1 MQSFDKFSTTLDF
14 LMDLNAFLKEQE
26 ELGIKFSYTYR
37 GDQDEDR
44 AWVDLEVW
52 VDDEWDGDV
61 VSLFDLEKSDPTE
74 EN

>member
-14 LMDLNAFLKEQE
+14 LIDLSAFLREQE
-26 ELGIKFSYTYR
+26 ELGIKFRYTYR

-52 VDDEWDGDV
+52 VDDENDGDV
-61 VSLFDLEKSDPTE
+61 VSLFDLDKPDPIE
-74 EN
+74 ES

>member
-14 LMDLNAFLKEQE
+14 LIDLNAFLREQE

-52 VDDEWDGDV
+52 VADENDGDV
-61 VSLFDLEKSDPTE
+61 VSLFDLDKPDPIE
-74 EN
+74 ES